1 MREVPVTTEFQ
12 QLLDTLIESGKVDR
26 EQAKVK
32 RALLDD
38 STRQKGVTRS
48 LIETFGLSENE
59 VADAICSCFGL
70 ARMQVVSEMQAAPSD
85 VLTDDEIR
93 RYSVLPVFRIGLE
106 LTMVFTD
113 PPTMTLSSQLQKLS
127 GCRIRPVITTV
138 SDFEAAL
145 KNYSGALDKLQS
157 IASSV
162 DLEKLDVK
170 RHGER
175 GSAKA
180 MESELDGMMAK
191 LVEELL
197 LRAAKS
203 GASDI
208 HVEPGEHEVMIRFR
222 IDGVLQRILSLP
234 QEYHSAI
241 IAVLKARA
249 GIDMFQHG
257 IPADG
262 RITMKFADRE
272 FDVRV
277 STLPLLQGEK
287 MVLRL
292 LSKSAMMVD
301 LENLGFSESNLEQF
315 RSLLALPNG
324 IVLVTGPTGSGKT
337 TTLYAGL
344 NEIKGIGVN
353 ITTVEN
359 PVEYKLDLINQ
370 VQVVAERGLTF
381 ASSLRAILRQD
392 PDVVL
397 VGEIRD
403 VETGTIATEAALT
416 GHLVLSTL
424 HTNDAI
430 GAIPRMINLGIESFW
445 VSASVIGIV
454 AQRLVRRICV
464 RCREEYE
471 PSPRFLESFG
481 LSNLPKGVTLFRGN
495 GCEYCNGIGY
505 KGRLAIHEVLVIT
518 EEMRDVIFGEVT
530 TSKLRKLALANNF
543 RDMAFD
549 GIQKSLAGITTVDEV
564 RRVTPF
570 S

>member
-1 MREVPVTTEFQ
+1 MNTELKQVLDALVERGSVTAEIVT
-12 QLLDTLIESGKVDR
+12 
-26 EQAKVK
+26 VK
-32 RALLDD
+32 RLLLED
-38 STRQKGVTRS
+38 SARLKGIARS
-48 LIETFGLSENE
+48 LTELLALSEDE
-59 VADAICSCFGL
+59 IAEAMCAHFRL
-70 ARMQVVSEMQAAPSD
+70 ARMQVAREMESAPANI
-85 VLTDDEIR
+85 LTDDEIR
-93 RYSVLPVFRIGLE
+93 LYNALPVFRIGLE
-106 LTMVFTD
+106 LTMAFID
-113 PPTMTLSSQLQKLS
+113 PPSTATKTLLQKLT
-127 GCRIRPVITTV
+127 GCRILPVITTV

-145 KNYSGALDKLQS
+145 KNYKGGLDKLQKMVSS
-157 IASSV
+157 I
-162 DLEKLDVK
+162 DFDKLDIK
-170 RHGER
+170 KLGEK
-175 GSAKA
+175 GSTKA
-180 MESELDGMMAK
+180 MESELDGMMLS
-191 LVEELL
+191 LVEDLL

-208 HVEPGEHEVMIRFR
+208 HVEPQEHELVIRFR

-234 QEYHSAI
+234 IAYHPAM
-241 IAVLKARA
+241 IAVLKSRS
-249 GIDMFQHG
+249 GIDMFERG
-257 IPADG
+257 IPQDG
-262 RITMKFADRE
+262 RITMTFADRE

-277 STLPLLQGEK
+277 STLPLLKGEK

-292 LSKSAMMVD
+292 LSKTSMMIN
-301 LENLGFSESNLEQF
+301 LENLGFSQSNLRQF
-315 RSLLALPNG
+315 RALLALPNG

-337 TTLYAGL
+337 TSLYAGL
-344 NEIKGIGVN
+344 NEIKSIGTN

-370 VQVVAERGLTF
+370 VQVMAERGLTF
-381 ASSLRAILRQD
+381 ATSLRAILRQD

-454 AQRLVRRICV
+454 AQRLVRRICA

-471 PSPRFLESFG
+471 PTPEMLLAFG
-481 LSNLPKGVTLFRGN
+481 LSNLPKGTTLFRGK
-495 GCEYCNGIGY
+495 GCEYCNGIGF
-505 KGRLAIHEVLVIT
+505 KGRVAIHEVLVIT

-530 TSKLRKLALANNF
+530 TGKLRKLALANNF
-543 RDMAFD
+543 RDMLFD
-549 GIQKSLAGITTVDEV
+549 GVQKSLAGITTVDEV
-564 RRVTPF
+564 RRVIPF